1 MEQLIAICR
10 PGFETEAGRE
20 LTDSAAS
27 GEVYGYFEPS
37 VNQGFLTFHCPGP
50 GQVEMLV
57 QRLSIDQLVFV
68 RDWFVAVSY
77 THLTLPTIYSV

>member
-50 GQVEMLV
+50 GQ
-57 QRLSIDQLVFV
+57 
-68 RDWFVAVSY
+68 
-77 THLTLPTIYSV
+77 